1 MSKVLETFNES
12 IKDAEE
18 LLSHFD
24 HIRGEKR
31 QTKPDEST
39 EVLKRSG
46 LIMAVTAWETYVED
60 RLREIIEGHLAGL
73 QNSVVAKIVKD
84 RLEEDLK
91 RFNTP
96 NADNTKRIFLTY
108 TNNDVTANW
117 VWNNVM
123 PKEAQQKLNQFI
135 VKRGEAAHRSKT
147 RGDSTAPHLIT
158 KDELRSAINFFKELA
173 KATDKA

>member
-1 MSKVLETFNES
+1 MSRALETFNES

-18 LLSHFD
+18 LLYHFD
-24 HIRGEKR
+24 HIRGENK
-31 QTKPDEST
+31 QTKPDENT

-46 LIMAVTAWETYVED
+46 LIMAVAAWETYIED
-60 RLREIIEGHLAGL
+60 RLREIIEGHLSGL
-73 QNSVVAKIVKD
+73 HNSVLAKIVKD
-84 RLEEDLK
+84 KLEEDLK

-96 NADNTKRIFLTY
+96 NSNNTKRIFETY
-108 TNNDVTANW
+108 TNNDITANW
-117 VWNNVM
+117 SWNNVS
-123 PKEAQQKLNQFI
+123 PKDAQQKLNQFI

-158 KDELRSAINFFKELA
+158 KDELRSAIHFFKELA